1 MNSPIDVGT
10 PRNYCAKWLLYQRWK
25 RFIIKLRGGGILL
38 FDQRSYKL
46 LEELTKHEKITKQ
59 EIMMQ
64 LNLSERQLQY
74 DLEKV
79 NFALTNNDLPEI
91 KISNQLLFIDKA
103 LRSLVKTN
111 YLDMNANQFIISEQ
125 DRAYLIYLY
134 TFIRKE
140 PVSNYHFQ
148 LLLGVSKNT
157 ALTDVKRLKEICDKW
172 KVKFL
177 YTRLDGY
184 HITGTEMDKRRLA
197 IFSVNH
203 LLSQPLGEEII
214 ILALKSW
221 GKAEILVET
230 QQIMNQY
237 LEINEISL
245 VKSRKTEM
253 IIHLALLRVRAGKE
267 KLSFTN
273 LEKQMLERQSIF
285 KHGKEL
291 SRKLF
296 PEGGE
301 DESYFVTIQLLVT
314 LEIVTSQASP
324 ELEKLAEQ
332 IIEEFEKN
340 TLLPIEDK
348 AFLKRSLY
356 NHLVPAFFRIIFEI
370 PLFNQLSERIKREY
384 PDLFQFVKRS
394 LSPLAL
400 WTGKEI
406 SETEIGF
413 FTMHF
418 GGYLDSGNNLH
429 SEKLTGLIICSNG
442 LSSSIMLEAQ
452 LKELF
457 PTIRF
462 SRIHNRDR
470 FEDIPAAN
478 YDVVF
483 STIKIESVKPVF
495 IVKTLLSQVD
505 KYYLIRDVLQKFPR
519 LDRQIF
525 TVEQLMEVIKRHTE
539 VKDENQ
545 LYSELVNLLYIQNK
559 SKGMNKPMLSE
570 LLTKDT
576 IHFTDEKLDWK
587 DAIIEASQPLV
598 ESNKVQRKYV
608 DSMIRNVEEV
618 GAYIHIGKG
627 IAIPHARPE
636 NGVNQL
642 GMSFLRTKT
651 PVLLLDQADHKI
663 DIFICLA
670 AIDSEAH
677 LKALAQLTKILGDNE
692 LLEAIKAA
700 ETAEQVI
707 EIIKMGENK

>member
-1 MNSPIDVGT
+1 
-10 PRNYCAKWLLYQRWK
+10 
-25 RFIIKLRGGGILL
+25 
-38 FDQRSYKL
+38 
-46 LEELTKHEKITKQ
+46 
-59 EIMMQ
+59 MMQ

-79 NFALTNNDLPEI
+79 NLALGNKDLPGI
-91 KISNQLLFIDKA
+91 KISNQLLFIDER
-103 LRSLVKTN
+103 LRNLVKTN
-111 YLDMNANQFIISEQ
+111 YLDINGNQFIISEQ
-125 DRAYLIYLY
+125 DRPYLIYLY

-157 ALTDVKRLKEICDKW
+157 ALTDVRRLKEICEKRN
-172 KVKFL
+172 VKFL
-177 YTRLDGY
+177 YTRMDGY
-184 HITGTEMDKRRLA
+184 HMAGTEMDKRRLA

-203 LLSQPLGEEII
+203 LLSQPLGKEII

-221 GKAEILVET
+221 GKVEILVET
-230 QQIMNQY
+230 QQIINQY
-237 LEINEISL
+237 LQTNEISL

-253 IIHLALLRVRAGKE
+253 LIHLALLRVRAGKE
-267 KLSFTN
+267 ELHFTN
-273 LEKQMLERQSIF
+273 LEKQMLERQSMY

-291 SRKLF
+291 SRRLF
-296 PEGGE
+296 LEGGE
-301 DESYFVTIQLLVT
+301 DEGYFVTIQLLVT
-314 LEIVTSQASP
+314 LEIVNSQASP
-324 ELEKLAEQ
+324 TLEMLAGQ
-332 IIEEFEKN
+332 IIDEFEKN

-356 NHLVPAFFRIIFEI
+356 NHLVPAFFRITFEI
-370 PLFNQLSERIKREY
+370 PLFNELSERIKREY

-406 SETEIGF
+406 SESEIGF

-418 GGYLDSGNNLH
+418 GGYLGSGNYLYA
-429 SEKLTGLIICSNG
+429 EKLTGLIICSNG

-457 PTIRF
+457 PAIRF
-462 SRIHNRDR
+462 SRIHNRDK
-470 FEDIPAAN
+470 FEDIPPTN

-483 STIKIESVKPVF
+483 STIKVESVKPVF
-495 IVKTLLSQVD
+495 VVKTLLSQVD
-505 KYYLIRDVLQKFPR
+505 KYYLIREVLQKFPR
-519 LDRQIF
+519 FDGQF
-525 TVEQLMEVIKRHTE
+525 TVEQLMEIIKRNTE

-545 LYSELVNLLYIQNK
+545 LFSELVNLLYVQNK
-559 SKGMNKPMLSE
+559 NKGMNKPMLSE

-576 IHFTDEKLDWK
+576 IHFTDEKMDWR
-587 DAIIEASQPLV
+587 DAIIKASQPLV

-608 DSMIRNVEEV
+608 DSMITNVEEI

-642 GMSFLRTKT
+642 GISFLRTKT
-651 PVLLLDQADHKI
+651 PVLLLDQDNHKI

-677 LKALAQLTKILGDNE
+677 LKALAQLTKILGDDE
-692 LLEAIKAA
+692 LLEAMKAA

-707 EIIKMGENK
+707 EIIKKGEDK

>member
-1 MNSPIDVGT
+1 MIP
-10 PRNYCAKWLLYQRWK
+10 
-25 RFIIKLRGGGILL
+25 L

-46 LEELTKHEKITKQ
+46 FEELTKHEKITKQ

-79 NFALTNNDLPEI
+79 NIALNNNDLPGIE
-91 KISNQLLFIDKA
+91 ISNQLIIIDKK
-103 LRSLVKTN
+103 LRNLVKTN
-111 YLDMNANQFIISEQ
+111 YLDINANQFIISEQ
-125 DRAYLIYLY
+125 DRSYLIYLY
-134 TFIRKE
+134 TFMRKE

-157 ALTDVKRLKEICDKW
+157 ALTDVKRLRKICEKW
-172 KVKFL
+172 DVKFL
-177 YTRLDGY
+177 YTRMNGY
-184 HITGTEMDKRRLA
+184 HLAGTEMDKRRLA
-197 IFSVNH
+197 IFSVSH
-203 LLSQPLGEEII
+203 LLSQPLGKEII

-221 GKAEILVET
+221 GKAEVLVET
-230 QQIMNQY
+230 QQIINQY
-237 LEINEISL
+237 LETNEISL

-253 IIHLALLRVRAGKE
+253 IIHLALLRVRTGKAE
-267 KLSFTN
+267 LSFTN
-273 LEKQMLERQSIF
+273 LEKQMLESQSIF

-291 SRKLF
+291 SRLF
-296 PEGGE
+296 FEGGE

-314 LEIVTSQASP
+314 LGIVTSQASP
-324 ELEKLAEQ
+324 TLEMLAGQ
-332 IIEEFEKN
+332 IIDEFEKN
-340 TLLPIEDK
+340 TLLPIKDK

-356 NHLVPAFFRIIFEI
+356 NHLVPAFFRITFEI
-370 PLFNQLSERIKREY
+370 PLFNQLTERIKREY

-394 LSPLAL
+394 LSPLTL

-406 SETEIGF
+406 SESEIGF

-418 GGYLDSGNNLH
+418 GGYLGSGNNLH

-462 SRIHNRDR
+462 TRIHNRDK
-470 FEDIPAAN
+470 FEDIPSTN

-483 STIKIESVKPVF
+483 STIKVESVKPVF
-495 IVKTLLSQVD
+495 VVKALLSQVE
-505 KYYLIRDVLQKFPR
+505 KHYLIRDVLQKFPR
-519 LDRQIF
+519 LDGQMF
-525 TVEQLMEVIKRHTE
+525 TVEQLMEIIKRHTE

-545 LYSELVNLLYIQNK
+545 LFSELVNLFYVQNK

-576 IHFTDEKLDWK
+576 IHFTDDKLDWR

-608 DSMIRNVEEV
+608 DSMITNVEEI

-651 PVLLLDQADHKI
+651 PVLLLDQEEHKI

-692 LLEAIKAA
+692 LLEALKAA
-700 ETAEQVI
+700 KTAEQVI
-707 EIIKMGENK
+707 EIIKEGENK

>member
-1 MNSPIDVGT
+1 M
-10 PRNYCAKWLLYQRWK
+10 YQRWK
-25 RFIIKLRGGGILL
+25 RFIIKLRGGGIPL

-46 LEELTKHEKITKQ
+46 FEELTKHEKITKQ

-79 NFALTNNDLPEI
+79 NLALNNNDLPGIE
-91 KISNQLLFIDKA
+91 ISNQLIMIDKK
-103 LRSLVKTN
+103 LRNLVKTN
-111 YLDMNANQFIISEQ
+111 YLDINANQFIISEQ
-125 DRAYLIYLY
+125 DRSYLIYLY

-157 ALTDVKRLKEICDKW
+157 ALTDVKRLRKICEEWD
-172 KVKFL
+172 VKFL
-177 YTRLDGY
+177 YTRMDGY
-184 HITGTEMDKRRLA
+184 HLAGTEMDKRRLA
-197 IFSVNH
+197 IFSVSH
-203 LLSQPLGEEII
+203 LLSQPLGKEII

-221 GKAEILVET
+221 GKAEVLVET
-230 QQIMNQY
+230 QQIINQY
-237 LEINEISL
+237 LETNKISL

-253 IIHLALLRVRAGKE
+253 IIHLALLRVRMGKA

-273 LEKQMLERQSIF
+273 LEKQMLESQSIF
-285 KHGKEL
+285 KHGKAL
-291 SRKLF
+291 SRRLF
-296 PEGGE
+296 FEGGE

-324 ELEKLAEQ
+324 TLEMLAGQ
-332 IIEEFEKN
+332 IIDEFEKN
-340 TLLPIEDK
+340 TLLPIKDK

-356 NHLVPAFFRIIFEI
+356 NHLVPAFFRITFEI
-370 PLFNQLSERIKREY
+370 PLFNQLTERIKLEY

-394 LSPLAL
+394 LSPLTL

-406 SETEIGF
+406 SESEIGF

-418 GGYLDSGNNLH
+418 GGYLGSGNNLH

-462 SRIHNRDR
+462 SRIHNRDK
-470 FEDIPAAN
+470 FEDIPSTN

-483 STIKIESVKPVF
+483 STIKVESVKPVF
-495 IVKTLLSQVD
+495 VVKALLSQVE
-505 KYYLIRDVLQKFPR
+505 KHYLIRDVLQKFPR
-519 LDRQIF
+519 LDGQMF
-525 TVEQLMEVIKRHTE
+525 TVEQLMEIINRHTE

-545 LYSELVNLLYIQNK
+545 LFSELVNLFYVQNK

-576 IHFTDEKLDWK
+576 IHFTEEKLDWR
-587 DAIIEASQPLV
+587 DAIMEASQPLV
-598 ESNKVQRKYV
+598 ESNKVQSNYV
-608 DSMIRNVEEV
+608 DAMITNVEEI

-651 PVLLLDQADHKI
+651 PVLLLDQEEHKI

-692 LLEAIKAA
+692 LLEALKAA

-707 EIIKMGENK
+707 EIIKKGENK

>member
-1 MNSPIDVGT
+1 MPISSLY
-10 PRNYCAKWLLYQRWK
+10 RN
-25 RFIIKLRGGGILL
+25 
-38 FDQRSYKL
+38 
-46 LEELTKHEKITKQ
+46 
-59 EIMMQ
+59 
-64 LNLSERQLQY
+64 
-74 DLEKV
+74 
-79 NFALTNNDLPEI
+79 
-91 KISNQLLFIDKA
+91 
-103 LRSLVKTN
+103 KTGHT
-111 YLDMNANQFIISEQ
+111 Y
-125 DRAYLIYLY
+125 
-134 TFIRKE
+134 FIRKE

-157 ALTDVKRLKEICDKW
+157 ALTDVKRLRKICEEWD
-172 KVKFL
+172 VKFL
-177 YTRLDGY
+177 YTRMDGY
-184 HITGTEMDKRRLA
+184 HLAGTEMDKRRLA
-197 IFSVNH
+197 IFSVSH
-203 LLSQPLGEEII
+203 LLSQPLGKEII

-221 GKAEILVET
+221 GKAEVLVET
-230 QQIMNQY
+230 QQIINQY
-237 LEINEISL
+237 LETNKISL

-253 IIHLALLRVRAGKE
+253 IIHLALLRVRMGKA

-273 LEKQMLERQSIF
+273 LEKQMLESQSIF
-285 KHGKEL
+285 KHGKAL
-291 SRKLF
+291 SRRLF
-296 PEGGE
+296 FEGGE

-324 ELEKLAEQ
+324 TLEMLAGQ
-332 IIEEFEKN
+332 IIDEFEKN
-340 TLLPIEDK
+340 TLLPIKDK

-356 NHLVPAFFRIIFEI
+356 NHLVP
-370 PLFNQLSERIKREY
+370 
-384 PDLFQFVKRS
+384 DLFQFVKRS
-394 LSPLAL
+394 LSPLTL

-406 SETEIGF
+406 SESEIGF

-418 GGYLDSGNNLH
+418 GGYLGSGNNLH

-462 SRIHNRDR
+462 SRIHNRDK
-470 FEDIPAAN
+470 FEDIPSTN
-478 YDVVF
+478 HDVVF
-483 STIKIESVKPVF
+483 STIKVESVKPVF
-495 IVKTLLSQVD
+495 VVKALLSQVE
-505 KYYLIRDVLQKFPR
+505 KHYLIRDVLQKFPR
-519 LDRQIF
+519 LDGQMF
-525 TVEQLMEVIKRHTE
+525 TVEQLMEIINRHTE

-545 LYSELVNLLYIQNK
+545 LFSELVNLFYVQNK

-576 IHFTDEKLDWK
+576 IHFTEEKLDWR
-587 DAIIEASQPLV
+587 DAIMEASQPLV

-608 DSMIRNVEEV
+608 DSMITNVEEI

-651 PVLLLDQADHKI
+651 PVLLLDQEEHKI

-692 LLEAIKAA
+692 LLEALKAA

-707 EIIKMGENK
+707 EIIKKGENK